1 MIIWVHNAYYQRIG
15 TLRVRRDVKVE
26 PVKGGEHP
34 VAVPLSLRRENSAR
48 GFDTNGDGQ
57 VDALDTTGD
66 GQVRE

>member
-1 MIIWVHNAYYQRIG
+1 MPKSVPETR
-15 TLRVRRDVKVE
+15 LRRKSE
-26 PVKGGEHP
+26 P

-66 GQVRE
+66 GQVSEFAT